1 MLGVIMKAARCSMN
15 HGSFIILVFSSVY
28 AMLSVLGPAE
38 AACNVV
44 DGKAYGDCAGVR
56 VVEGTNGHL
65 TIRSDRSE
73 SAIID
78 GATILRGGTLHLSG
92 VSNGDILVHRGA
104 SLRLTGVVN
113 GTIKN
118 EGGTVE
124 VEGLASRVHT
134 NGGNV
139 VIGGNVGSVSGEG
152 TVTYKR
158 GALIGGVPVEKTVRT
173 KGKR

>member
-1 MLGVIMKAARCSMN
+1 
-15 HGSFIILVFSSVY
+15 
-28 AMLSVLGPAE
+28 MLSVRGSAE

-44 DGKAYGDCAGVR
+44 DGNAYGDCAGVR
-56 VVEGTNGHL
+56 VIEGTKGHL

-73 SAIID
+73 SAIIN

-124 VEGLASRVHT
+124 VEGLASRVQT
-134 NGGNV
+134 IGGNV

-158 GALIGGVPVEKTVRT
+158 GAFIGGVPVEKTVRT
-173 KGKR
+173 TGKR